1 MGDLSD
7 HKGAEAY
14 IEDQVAQKEHDDA
27 VAMQHIH
34 PEIPLEEV
42 MNRHL
47 DEDKKRVRRLLW
59 KIDLRLV
66 TILALIYVFAFI
78 DRGNLGNVS
87 GIHRQLSEH

>member
-1 MGDLSD
+1 MDDYTDTKAAKAHFL
-7 HKGAEAY
+7 
-14 IEDQVAQKEHDDA
+14 EDQVAQKEHEDA
-27 VAMQHIH
+27 IALEHIA
-34 PEIPLEEV
+34 PEIPLQEV
-42 MNRHL
+42 MNAHL

-87 GIHRQLSEH
+87 